1 MASTSTNKQP
11 LLIDRVLHSVVDTA
25 ELSSGSGTSLDI
37 QGANS
42 STVLVDCSNNDGA
55 VVGCIYSIGR
65 AASNSPPKISLFLSN
80 ANDFLRPSEAV
91 FIGQFASPGTV
102 ATKNFYNDMPKVLA
116 PMPQTGSTTQ
126 FSAIYVPGGMN
137 LWVTIQ
143 RAGTARLDTH
153 PIVGAQGGF
162 Y

>member
-1 MASTSTNKQP
+1 MYLFNWTQQATRPKNF
-11 LLIDRVLHSVVDTA
+11 VVF
-25 ELSSGSGTSLDI
+25 G
-37 QGANS
+37 
-42 STVLVDCSNNDGA
+42 
-55 VVGCIYSIGR
+55 
-65 AASNSPPKISLFLSN
+65 N
-80 ANDFLRPSEAV
+80 ANDFLRPRK
-91 FIGQFASPGTV
+91 QFWPIASPGTV
-102 ATKNFYNDMPKVLA
+102 ATKNFYADMPKVLA